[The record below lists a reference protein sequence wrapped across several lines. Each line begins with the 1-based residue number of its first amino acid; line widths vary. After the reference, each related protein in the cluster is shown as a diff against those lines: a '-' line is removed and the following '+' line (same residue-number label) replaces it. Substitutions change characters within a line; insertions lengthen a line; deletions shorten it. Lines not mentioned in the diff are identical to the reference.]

1 MFGFSTSDSR
11 PDSEHRYNEEG
22 GWYGEASGPV
32 SEPVD
37 EQYLAV
43 KLTPVAWEAQPVQY
57 QAVAHM
63 SVTHGVESG

>member
-11 PDSEHRYNEEG
+11 PDSEHRYNKEG

-43 KLTPVAWEAQPVQY
+43 KLTPVAWEAQPV
-57 QAVAHM
+57 
-63 SVTHGVESG
+63 